1 MKNRKSIAIILAL
14 LALSSC
20 EKVEDLTEDPT
31 LDSKFYQVEVFSD
44 SAIFEI
50 SINESGFVVKG
61 DTASKSAYH
70 FSGKDSLKFLEFK
83 KIKGKRT
90 DVSVTT
96 LGVKTVLENVEKM

>member
-1 MKNRKSIAIILAL
+1 MAL

-20 EKVEDLTEDPT
+20 EKIEDLVKDPEPANNV
-31 LDSKFYQVEVFSD
+31 YQIEVFSD
-44 SAIFEI
+44 SAVFEI
-50 SINESGFVVKG
+50 SINEGGFIVKG

-83 KIKGKRT
+83 KLKGKRT